1 MEEDLLSEIRHGSRN
16 GFTVRCAMQ
25 CWRLI
30 SFPDAGCDIMR
41 LDRVMSLG
49 YAFLSAN
56 YQLLPPGTVHEVI
69 QDIQDLFIHLENNDI
84 ALEDKKNFRADMNRV
99 AVAGSSSGG
108 HCAYL
113 AAMHCIPKPKA
124 IFAMYAVG
132 GSFFVSYRF

>member
-1 MEEDLLSEIRHGSRN
+1 MS
-16 GFTVRCAMQ
+16 
-25 CWRLI
+25 
-30 SFPDAGCDIMR
+30 

-69 QDIQDLFIHLENNDI
+69 QDIQDLFIYLESNDI
-84 ALEDKKNFRADMNRV
+84 ALEDNKFFKADMNRV

-113 AAMHCIPKPKA
+113 AAMHCVPKPKA

-132 GSFFVSYRF
+132 GSLFVSYRFQEL